1 MKNQNVVA
9 LPSCIVTA
17 LRRACNRYFSN
28 CASYEDFTEKVKTA
42 VVDCMKT
49 YDMNRNNLP
58 AWKAIS
64 AYIVS
69 YYNLYTAKRDNVSM
83 NTIIANYAEFKKIVY
98 YNCNDYGAFGDLVE
112 VLTRLA
118 IRKNINLAHIADIH
132 VKRAFESDITSSKY
146 GKMEVG
152 TNGKSF
158 NEPLEKLENIV
169 YGVFSDDDKMM
180 IFDTCINGDV
190 QAAIDAV
197 SEMMY
202 CFTVSQFIETLSEKV
217 GRAKKLKINSR
228 NQLQIIY
235 NDSMMNAFI
244 KYMEGQDDIKT
255 LADMIKQHN
264 TDKRA
269 GI

>member
-1 MKNQNVVA
+1 MKNSNVVS
-9 LPSCIVTA
+9 LPSCIVTT
-17 LRRACNRYFSN
+17 LRRACNRYFSD
-28 CASYEDFTEKVKTA
+28 CISSEDFSDKVKTA
-42 VVDCMKT
+42 VIDCMKR
-49 YDMNRNNLP
+49 YDMNRDNLP
-58 AWKAIS
+58 VWKAIS

-83 NTIIANYAEFKKIVY
+83 NTIIANYAEFKKTAY
-98 YNCNDYGAFGDLVE
+98 YNCSDFGAFGDLVE

-180 IFDTCINGDV
+180 IFDTCINGNV
-190 QAAIDAV
+190 QTAIDAI

-217 GRAKKLKINSR
+217 GRTKKFKINSR

-255 LADMIKQHN
+255 LANMIK
-264 TDKRA
+264 
-269 GI
+269 